1 MNIGFSTYDNY
12 YMHFKQIFVVISTSI
27 SGSLGLPGIEVGPAC
42 MEGMTSNYK
51 LPKKRKKEER
61 GQTETGRLG
70 LHTFRKIYV
79 VVATNEG

>member
-1 MNIGFSTYDNY
+1 
-12 YMHFKQIFVVISTSI
+12 MHFQQIFIVISTSI

-51 LPKKRKKEER
+51 LRKKRKKEER
-61 GQTETGRLG
+61 GPTETGSVG
-70 LHTFRKIYV
+70 LHTFRVIHV